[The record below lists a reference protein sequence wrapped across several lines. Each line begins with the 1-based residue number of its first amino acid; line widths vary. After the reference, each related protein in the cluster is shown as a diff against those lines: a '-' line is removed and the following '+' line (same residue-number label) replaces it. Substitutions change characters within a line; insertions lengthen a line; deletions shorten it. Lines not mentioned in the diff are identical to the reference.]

1 MVRTQDG
8 FEIAELDL
16 KLRGPGEFFGTK
28 QSGIPELRVANI
40 IRDRKMLELARTE
53 AVRAIEK
60 TDPGDSP
67 TPHRERL
74 MQHLRQHWQR
84 RYGLVE
90 VG

>member
-1 MVRTQDG
+1 VRTQDG

-16 KLRGPGEFFGTK
+16 TLRGPGEFFGTK
-28 QSGIPELRVANI
+28 QSGLPPLRVANI
-40 IRDRKMLELARTE
+40 IRDRPLLELARKE
-53 AVRAIEK
+53 ARWIVEQAALEV
-60 TDPGDSP
+60 TQQD
-67 TPHRERL
+67 REQI